1 MTDYTNRRFVIFD
14 TAEKDKVNYDEVY
27 ETAADTLRLSVD
39 GTKTFVEYDLP
50 APEFVQLLQTKSQEY
65 TYEEILEILN
75 GPDWSAPIDYKIG
88 ENI

>member
-14 TAEKDKVNYDEVY
+14 TAEKDKINYDEVY

-50 APEFVQLLQTKSQEY
+50 MPISVQQLQTKSDPLTFEQLLI
-65 TYEEILEILN
+65 ILDSNE
-75 GPDWSAPIDYKIG
+75 WQHIDIG
-88 ENI
+88 IVP